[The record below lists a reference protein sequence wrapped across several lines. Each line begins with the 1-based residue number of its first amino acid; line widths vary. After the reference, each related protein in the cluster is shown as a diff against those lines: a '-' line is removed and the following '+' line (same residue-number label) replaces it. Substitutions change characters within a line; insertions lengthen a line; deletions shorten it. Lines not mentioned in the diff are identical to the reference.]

1 MELIG
6 REEQITR
13 LENYLH
19 GSIGGNLIVH
29 GQRGLG
35 KTFLLK
41 SWLSNFSDSTDSI
54 LSIYSTI
61 TNEFQPAQFF
71 LKQIIK
77 GLCDQIPS
85 NLRDQWQRDLEDRSG
100 LPSGLLDWAEELENR
115 YQVDGY
121 IFLVQIK
128 SLLRIYSGKI
138 LICLDQAENLSAEG
152 RELLRLICEWKPD
165 RLFVIIAVSTLEES
179 KQGLEADFGIQFFF
193 KGNQYLSVE
202 KISPYLEDT
211 YRSLYGI
218 DSQSLTADLMASAND
233 QKRLWLTQFCK
244 ELPEV
249 TKFLAFLDCFPDG
262 LLHEHNPYFE
272 AIESVI
278 DQQPL
283 LGHIVEMGSISI
295 RIHDSTL
302 LSDLRDQQ
310 PEVFET
316 MACEALD
323 LGKSLLEPHLL
334 LQLEIAVSGNPSEKC
349 LEELLGN
356 YESTRSLNLLLELCE
371 AMVDADWLSSSLRSR
386 MHWDLQILGLLLNFD
401 QHRAMNMIKTLPS
414 SFENQ
419 WEMLIEVLWQFGA
432 ENIWFDYL
440 TGDSGLIDE
449 LDSLVIQLLIKK
461 VSKEHMEATDV
472 ERLSSELGG
481 NQSLGELVS
490 LLHYIEGRERPQNWN
505 EIMSRLPEMALYAQ
519 AGYSLQNQKITESLD
534 HLQKAIGLSLS
545 NGNLNYLPML
555 LTLLSECY
563 NELEDFDHQLFFYRE
578 AVIAQQF
585 LSNGV

>member
-13 LENYLH
+13 LENYVN
-19 GSIGGNLIVH
+19 GSIGGSLIVH
-29 GQRGLG
+29 GQRQLG

-41 SWLSNFSDSTDSI
+41 SWLSNFSDFPDSI
-54 LSIYSTI
+54 LSAYSTI
-61 TNEFQPAQFF
+61 SSEFQPAQFF

-77 GLCDQIPS
+77 VLYNQLSSD
-85 NLRDQWQRDLEDRSG
+85 LRHQWQNDLEDRSG
-100 LPSGLLDWAEELENR
+100 LPSGLLDWAEEMQNR

-128 SLLRIYSGKI
+128 SLLRVYSGKI
-138 LICLDQAENLSAEG
+138 IFCLDQAENLSAEG

-165 RLFVIIAVSTLEES
+165 RLFVIISVSTLEEG
-179 KQGLEADFGIQFFF
+179 KKGLEADFGIQFFF

-218 DSQSLTADLMASAND
+218 DSKSQTNDFMASANE

-244 ELPEV
+244 ESPEA

-262 LLHEHNPYFE
+262 LSNKDNPYFE
-272 AIESVI
+272 VI
-278 DQQPL
+278 DSLIKKQPL
-283 LGHIVEMGSISI
+283 LSYIIEIDSISS
-295 RIHDSTL
+295 RIQDSSL
-302 LSDLRDQQ
+302 LSNLRDHQ
-310 PEVFET
+310 PDIFEM
-316 MACEALD
+316 MAVEALD
-323 LGKSLLEPHLL
+323 LGKSLLEPHSL
-334 LQLEIAVSGNPSEKC
+334 LQLEISVNGKPSEKC
-349 LEELLGN
+349 LEALLEN
-356 YESTRSLNLLLELCE
+356 YEATRSLNLLLELCE
-371 AMVDADWLSSSLRSR
+371 AMLDMDWLSSALRSR
-386 MHWDLQILGLLLNFD
+386 MQWNLQILGLLLNFD
-401 QHRAMNMIKTLPS
+401 ELRALDMIKTLPS
-414 SFENQ
+414 TYENQ

-440 TGDSGLIDE
+440 SGSSSLDGFDALI
-449 LDSLVIQLLIKK
+449 VQLLIKK
-461 VSKEHMEATDV
+461 VSKENMEAVDV
-472 ERLSSELGG
+472 ESISTKLGG
-481 NQSLGELVS
+481 NQSIGKLVS
-490 LLHYIEGRERPQNWN
+490 LLHFIEGRERPQDWN
-505 EIMSRLPEMALYAQ
+505 EIMGALPELALYAQ
-519 AGYSLQNQKITESLD
+519 AGDKLRHQKVSESLE

-545 NGNLNYLPML
+545 NRNLNYLPML

-563 NELEDFDHQLFFYRE
+563 NELGDFDNQLLFYRE